1 MNAHTR
7 VNAHTRNAVAPAI
20 VAVLALI
27 VPTACGGD
35 GEAGNPQTS
44 EASPSQ
50 SMPSSM
56 LSAGSPSVQAPAQ
69 EFTLDEIGFDFGSE
83 DAPISVIEFSDYGC
97 GYCRRF
103 HTEIFP
109 TLMKDYVDSG
119 KVRWK
124 YVSFASG
131 QFANGLAAAYAAECA
146 GEQDVFTPMSRLLYE
161 RQPDWKS
168 LGKPYPVFEELAREA
183 GADTDE
189 FRTCV
194 AEQRPKPRVRSGV
207 LSGARLGVRGTPSFL
222 INGIPLMGAQP
233 VEWWN
238 DAFTAIA
245 ADSSGTTGGAP
256 QSEQDARP

>member
-1 MNAHTR
+1 
-7 VNAHTRNAVAPAI
+7 VNAHKRQTVAPTVFVI
-20 VAVLALI
+20 MALI
-27 VPTACGGD
+27 VPAACGSE
-35 GEAGNPQTS
+35 GEAGEPGTS

-56 LSAGSPSVQAPAQ
+56 ISAGNPSFQAPAQ

-103 HTEIFP
+103 HTDIFP
-109 TLMKDYVDSG
+109 TLMKDYVETG

-146 GEQDVFTPMSRLLYE
+146 GEQGVFTPMSKSLYE
-161 RQPDWKS
+161 RQADWKN
-168 LGKPYPVFEELAREA
+168 LGEPYPVFEELAREA
-183 GADTDE
+183 GADADE
-189 FRTCV
+189 FQTCI
-194 AEQRPKPRVRSGV
+194 AEQRPRPRVRSGV

-222 INGIPLMGAQP
+222 VNGVPLMGAQP

-245 ADSSGTTGGAP
+245 ADSSGTSGGGP
-256 QSEQDARP
+256 